1 MVNSPQE
8 KRTSMKNRTCIT
20 ILTWNR
26 LPVLKETL
34 KLLYKHNGRY
44 SDILFLDNGSSDGT
58 VDWLKSKKYEVI
70 SFPKNLGVYRGTLPL
85 WEEAYKRG
93 YDFILNLQDDFPC
106 RGTVPFGLIE
116 KYLDDNPDVGYV
128 RLNEKR
134 DQKRNIVTGEDIA
147 FVHRERMGKYKFKK
161 YNYHATFNP
170 TIMKS
175 WLVPVIQA
183 NQRKFRERGLM
194 EKFAKTGLLAARIYP
209 NMFDTLP
216 QRSRDTI
223 DWKN

>member
-1 MVNSPQE
+1 
-8 KRTSMKNRTCIT
+8 MKNRTCIT

-26 LPVLKETL
+26 LDVLKKTL
-34 KLLYKHNGRY
+34 RLFFKFNGKY
-44 SDILFLDNGSSDGT
+44 SDIIFLDNGSSDGT
-58 VDWLKSKKYEVI
+58 VKWLKKQNYDVI
-70 SFPKNLGVYRGTLPL
+70 VLPKNLGVYRGTMPL
-85 WEEAYKRG
+85 WNKAYERG
-93 YDFILNLQDDFPC
+93 YEFILNLQDDFPC
-106 RGTVPFGLIE
+106 KAKIPFKLIE
-116 KYLDDNPDVGYV
+116 GYLDENIDVGYV

-147 FVHRERMGKYKFKK
+147 FVKRERIGQYKFKK

-175 WLVPVIQA
+175 WLVPVVQA
-183 NQRKFRERGLM
+183 NQTKFRERGLM
-194 EKFAKTGLLAARIYP
+194 EKFALTKLFAARIYP

-216 QRSRDTI
+216 QRPREG